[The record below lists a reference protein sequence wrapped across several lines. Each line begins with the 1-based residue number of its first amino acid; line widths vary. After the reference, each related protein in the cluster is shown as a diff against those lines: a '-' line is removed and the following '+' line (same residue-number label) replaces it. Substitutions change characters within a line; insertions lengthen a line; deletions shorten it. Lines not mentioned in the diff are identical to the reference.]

1 MKSRSFTLTLLC
13 LCVFNLKAQ
22 LFIGEKSKLSFFSS
36 TSLEN
41 IDAVN
46 SSVKPLFNSKT
57 GAFAIQAR
65 QTDFKFKSSFMQEHY
80 NENYIESEKFP
91 FAVFIGKVNEGIDY
105 TRDGVYEVSMTGK
118 LSMHGVELP
127 RVIKGTI
134 TIKGEAISM
143 DSKFDV
149 KVADH
154 NIKVPTLYVAKIAEV
169 IEVTFHSEMVQKK

>member
-1 MKSRSFTLTLLC
+1 MKTKTFTIALLW
-13 LCVFNLKAQ
+13 LSAYNLKAQ
-22 LFIGEKSKLSFFSS
+22 LFIGEKSNLAFFSS

-46 SSVKPLFNSKT
+46 SSIKPLFNSKT
-57 GAFAIQAR
+57 GAFAMQAR

-80 NENYIESEKFP
+80 NENYMESEKFP
-91 FAVFIGKVNEGIDY
+91 FAVFIGKVNEVIDF
-105 TRDGVYEVSMTGK
+105 TKDGVYEVSMTGK

-134 TIKGEAISM
+134 AVKGDVITM

-154 NIKVPTLYVAKIAEV
+154 NIKVPSLYVAKIAEV
-169 IEVTFHSEMVQKK
+169 IEVTFHSDMLPKK

>member
-1 MKSRSFTLTLLC
+1 MKSQTIVALL
-13 LCVFNLKAQ
+13 LLAAFNANAQ
-22 LFIGEKSKLSFFSS
+22 LFIGEKSKLAFFSS

-46 SSVKPLFNSKT
+46 LSVKPLFNAKT

-80 NENYIESEKFP
+80 NENYMESEKFP
-91 FAVFIGKVNEGIDY
+91 FAVFIGKINEVIDY
-105 TRDGVYEVSMTGK
+105 SKDGIYEVSMTGK

-134 TIKGEAISM
+134 AIKGEVITM
-143 DSKFDV
+143 DAKFDV

-154 NIKVPTLYVAKIAEV
+154 NIKVPSLYVAKIAEV
-169 IEVTFHSEMVQKK
+169 IEVTFHSEMLPKK